1 MHAVE
6 FMARARNILF
16 IMCDQLR
23 WDYLSCNGHPHLQ
36 TPNID
41 ALAADGMNFTHSY
54 VQSPF
59 CGPSRMSFLT
69 GRYVSS
75 HGATW
80 NGVPL
85 SVGQLNIGDYLRTAG
100 LRCAIVG
107 KTHMTGD
114 RAGLKRLGVDP
125 GSKAGIFSMQCGL
138 EPVERDDGLW
148 PDQIASPNLA
158 YNRYLRAQGYDG
170 DNPWQDWANS
180 AEGPDG
186 EVLSGWF
193 LGNDHLP
200 SRVKAEHS
208 ETPYMTGRAID
219 FMREQGDNP
228 FLLHLSYIKPH
239 WPYIAP
245 APYHALYGAN
255 EFLAPVRSEAERT
268 DGNPVI
274 RAHMQTP
281 EGLNFSNDAVR
292 SNVLPAYMGLIK
304 QIDDELGRL
313 FKWMKSSGRWDD
325 TLIVFTSDH
334 GDYLGD
340 HWLGE
345 KEMLYDCSVRTP
357 MIVRDPS
364 PAADGTRGV
373 TSQTL
378 VESIDLIPT
387 FLDTFDRFEDREH
400 QLEGESLLLVL
411 HGKREH
417 TLRDA
422 VFAEIDYSFRP
433 PREALGLEPAEARGY
448 MVRTHQWKYVYWE
461 GFEPQLF
468 DLDEDPDELV
478 DLGLAETQ
486 ASIRAEL
493 HERLFRWFRTRARR
507 TTMSEDNI
515 RKRMNRARNAGI
527 VIGEWSREQVLKK
540 D

>member
-1 MHAVE
+1 
-6 FMARARNILF
+6 MAQPRNVLF

-23 WDYLSCNGHPHLQ
+23 WDYLSCNGHPHLE

-41 ALAADGMNFTHSY
+41 ALAADGVNFTHSY

-69 GRYVSS
+69 GRYVIS

-85 SVGQLNIGDYLRTAG
+85 SVGQLNIGDYLRPAG

-107 KTHMTGD
+107 KTHMAADG
-114 RAGLKRLGVDP
+114 AGLARLGVDP
-125 GSKAGIFSMQCGL
+125 NSQAGISSVQCGL

-158 YNRYLRAQGYDG
+158 YNRYLREKGYDG
-170 DNPWQDWANS
+170 DNPWQSWANS
-180 AEGPDG
+180 AEGPNG
-186 EVLSGWF
+186 EILSGWF
-193 LGNDHLP
+193 LGNNHLP
-200 SRVKAEHS
+200 ARVKAEDS
-208 ETPYMTGRAID
+208 ETPYMTSRAID
-219 FMREQGDNP
+219 FMQGQGDEP

-245 APYHALYGAN
+245 APYHSLYGDN
-255 EFLAPVRSEAERT
+255 ELVPPVRSETERT
-268 DGNPVI
+268 DGHPVI

-281 EGLNFSNDAVR
+281 EAKNFSNDAVR
-292 SNVLPAYMGLIK
+292 RHVLPAYMGLIK
-304 QIDDELGRL
+304 QVDDELGRL
-313 FKWMKSSGRWDD
+313 FAWMREAGRWDD

-334 GDYLGD
+334 GDFLGD

-357 MIVRDPS
+357 MIVRDPGA
-364 PAADGTRGV
+364 AADATRGT

-387 FLDTFDRFEDREH
+387 FLDTFAALDDLEH
-400 QLEGESLLLVL
+400 QLEGESLRPLL
-411 HGKREH
+411 HGERAE
-417 TLRDA
+417 TRRDA
-422 VFAEIDYSFRP
+422 VFSEIDYAFRQ
-433 PREALGLEPAEARGY
+433 PRADLGLEPAESRGY
-448 MVRTHQWKYVYWE
+448 MVRTRDWKYVYWE

-468 DLDEDPDELV
+468 DLQNDPDELT
-478 DLGLAETQ
+478 DLGEVANH
-486 ASIRAEL
+486 ANVRAEL

-507 TTMSEDNI
+507 TTMSEDNV
-515 RKRMNRARNAGI
+515 RRRLNRARNAGI
-527 VIGEWSREQVLKK
+527 IIGEWGPDKIIRDS
-540 D
+540 